1 MSGASRA
8 DRQAAF
14 DLKRII
20 RALVVAGIMSGAV
33 YAVLIVIGD
42 GPAVAEALRGFDPLT
57 LVWMLLLGLACFA
70 LRALRW
76 GRLMATLGYPVR
88 AADALYLHIAGQ
100 TMSVTP
106 GRVGEVLKPWLAREV
121 AGMPMSRGIPLVFA
135 ERVADLIAVCIL
147 ALGGLSA
154 LGGTTWVLVAG
165 VVVVI
170 GGTALAGSAWFHG
183 LALRVVRRQEW
194 ARKHEASAQA
204 IAGTLQR
211 ALHWRVLAWSVPV
224 SVLAWGLEGVGFT
237 LCLRAL
243 GFDALGF
250 LAEVSVYG
258 VATIAG
264 AFSFLP
270 GGIGLTEASMAGI
283 LMAAGMGASGASAA
297 TLVTRVATLWWSVGV
312 GWVALGSRPAVL
324 RTVLGHEAPEE

>member
-1 MSGASRA
+1 MAAALDSR
-8 DRQAAF
+8 R
-14 DLKRII
+14 LV
-20 RALVVAGIMSGAV
+20 RALVIAAVMSGAV
-33 YAVLIVIGD
+33 YAVLVVVGD
-42 GPAVAEALRGFDPLT
+42 GPAVAEALAGFEPIVF
-57 LVWMLLLGLACFA
+57 VWMLALGLAGFV

-76 GRLMATLGYPVR
+76 GQLMRVLGFPVS
-88 AADALYLHIAGQ
+88 AKDALYLHIAGQ

-135 ERVADLIAVCIL
+135 ERVADLIAVCLL

-154 LGGTTWVLVAG
+154 LGGTTGVLVAG
-165 VVVVI
+165 VAVVTA
-170 GGTALAGSAWFHG
+170 GTALAGSPWFHS
-183 LALRVVRRQEW
+183 LALRVVRRQQW
-194 ARKHEASAQA
+194 ARKHEGSAQA
-204 IAGTLQR
+204 IADTLGR
-211 ALHWRVLAWSVPV
+211 ALRWRTLAWSVLV
-224 SVLAWGLEGVGFT
+224 SVVAWGLEGIGFS
-237 LCLRAL
+237 LCLHAL
-243 GFDALGF
+243 GFDALGV

-283 LMAAGMGASGASAA
+283 LMAAGMGASAASAA

-312 GWVALGSRPAVL
+312 GWIALGSRPKVL
-324 RTVLGHEAPEE
+324 RAVLGHEPPEE

>member
-1 MSGASRA
+1 MERPVL
-8 DRQAAF
+8 DVR
-14 DLKRII
+14 RII
-20 RALVVAGIMSGAV
+20 RGLIVAAIMSGAV
-33 YAVLIVIGD
+33 YAVLIAVGD
-42 GPAVAEALRGFDPLT
+42 GPAVASALADFDPLV
-57 LVWMLLLGLACFA
+57 LVWMLVLGLAGFV

-76 GRLMATLGYPVR
+76 GQLMRVLGFPVSTK
-88 AADALYLHIAGQ
+88 DALYLHISGQ

-135 ERVADLIAVCIL
+135 ERVADLIAVCLL

-154 LGGTTWVLVAG
+154 LGGTTGVLVAG
-165 VVVVI
+165 IVVVVA
-170 GGTALAGSAWFHG
+170 GTALAGSSWFHS
-183 LALRVVRRQEW
+183 LALRVVRRQQW
-194 ARKHEASAQA
+194 ARKHESSAQA
-204 IAGTLQR
+204 IADTLGR
-211 ALHWRVLAWSVPV
+211 ALNWRTLAWSVAV
-224 SVLAWGLEGVGFT
+224 SVAAWGLEGIGFS
-237 LCLRAL
+237 LCLHAL
-243 GFDALGF
+243 GFDALGV

-283 LMAAGMGASGASAA
+283 LMAAGMGASAASAA

-312 GWVALGSRPAVL
+312 GWVALGSRPTVL
-324 RTVLGHEAPEE
+324 RAVLGHEPPEE